1 MARLNVSHA
10 AKAAGIARRT
20 LQRHIEKG
28 KVSYETGKHG
38 RKLIDTAELIRVYG
52 DLKAPV
58 ADGAVR
64 QVGQAAHQTAPDV
77 TPEILLLRQQVTTLE
92 KQLDETKRDKDRL
105 LTIVEQQTYLL
116 THQPPKRRSV
126 WQWLRPSTLENKS

>member
-1 MARLNVSHA
+1 MAKLNISHA

-52 DLKAPV
+52 DLKARGT
-58 ADGAVR
+58 DGAMR
-64 QVGQAAHQTAPDV
+64 QAGHVAQQTAPDDA
-77 TPEILLLRQQVTTLE
+77 PEIFLLRQQVAMLE
-92 KQLDETKRDKDRL
+92 KQLDESKRDKDRL
-105 LTIVEQQTYLL
+105 LTIVEQQTHLL
-116 THQPPKRRSV
+116 THQPIKHRSL
-126 WQWLRPSTLENKS
+126 WHWFRFSKQPI